1 MRTLLLASL
10 LLMGCT
16 VHAQT
21 PEATVSDFYHFYL
34 TDFVSDS
41 NENPLTSAKMRQYVA
56 KETLA
61 RLEAIQGIEEQEIVE
76 ADYFTYCQ
84 DYAPEWIS
92 ALEVG
97 AAQDDAGGKVL
108 DVWLGIEGG
117 KKLKLRDYLR
127 KEDGNWK
134 IYRVVDV
141 SNGFEQNIFDD
152 KAISAAKAH
161 AATLSKN

>member
-1 MRTLLLASL
+1 MRALLLVSL

-16 VHAQT
+16 TRAQT
-21 PEATVSDFYHFYL
+21 PKATVRDFYHFYL
-34 TDFVSDS
+34 TDFVSDG
-41 NENPLTSAKMRQYVA
+41 NENPLTSAKMQQYVA
-56 KETLA
+56 KETLT
-61 RLEAIQGIEEQEIVE
+61 RLKAIQDIEEQEIVE

-84 DYAPEWIS
+84 DYAAEWIP

-97 AAQDDAGGKVL
+97 TARDDAGGKVL

-127 KEDGNWK
+127 QEDGNWK